1 MANDITVHLIV
12 HEKTKANLD
21 RKYIGW
27 KDEPILHKV
36 EAEIDLHPSIVY
48 GSDLRRCRDTAQ
60 CYFPDA
66 EFIASKELRELNFG
80 DFEMCTYEQL
90 QHNETYRAWIDDPLE
105 NPIPNGETFDRFKR
119 RVLDGFH
126 SIVKEK
132 KEYTFIVHGGV
143 IRLLLA
149 VYGAKEQSFQQ
160 TIANHRTIY
169 TLGWET
175 IDELIGGARCTL
187 YSEAHITVNENIQ
200 KN

>member
-1 MANDITVHLIV
+1 MANDITVHLIR
-12 HEKTKANLD
+12 HEKTKANME

-27 KDEPILHKV
+27 TDEPILKKV
-36 EAEIDLHPSIVY
+36 EAEIDLQPGIVY
-48 GSDLRRCRDTAQ
+48 GSDLQRCRETAQ
-60 CYFPDA
+60 CYFPNT
-66 EFIASKELRELNFG
+66 EFIALRDLRELHFG

-90 QHNETYRAWIDDPLE
+90 QHNETYRAWIDDPLG
-105 NPIPNGETFDRFKR
+105 NPIPNGETFIRFKQ

-126 SIVKEK
+126 GIVKEK

-149 VYGAKEQSFQQ
+149 VYGMKEQSFQQ
-160 TIANHRTIY
+160 TVANHRTIY
-169 TLGWET
+169 TLGWDSA
-175 IDELIGGARCTL
+175 DELLGGARCTL